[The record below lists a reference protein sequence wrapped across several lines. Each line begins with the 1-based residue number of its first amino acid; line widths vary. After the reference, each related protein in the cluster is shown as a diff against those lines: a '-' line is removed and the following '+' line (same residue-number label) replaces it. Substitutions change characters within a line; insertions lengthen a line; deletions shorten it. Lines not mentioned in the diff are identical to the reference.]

1 MAFLSRLVDYLSA
14 LNYTLDYF
22 RVILSS
28 DTGAFPWI
36 FNRKVCP
43 AGNVIIL
50 GQVNKMKKSHLA
62 FFLLAV
68 MAAAAL
74 VWLPAPSATAM
85 AQAVIATPTP
95 QADGRITYIVKE
107 NDTCISIAL
116 TMGIS
121 EQQLRELNNLQGD
134 ACQFLFVGTE
144 LTIAIIENTPT
155 PDVQEQVVVEP
166 TATPLPGFGT
176 ICVYLFND
184 ENGNALAE
192 AEELPLAGGAV
203 SVTDRLGTVN
213 QTGST
218 DDSGEA
224 LCFADI
230 PEGDYNISVAIP
242 EGYNPT
248 TVMNYALTLN
258 AGEISTIDF
267 GAQPGSRMGPIFGEE
282 RSSPLFLVL
291 GVVFIAAG
299 VGLWFYMRKMKA

>member
-1 MAFLSRLVDYLSA
+1 M
-14 LNYTLDYF
+14 
-22 RVILSS
+22 
-28 DTGAFPWI
+28 
-36 FNRKVCP
+36 
-43 AGNVIIL
+43 GNVIIL
-50 GQVNKMKKSHLA
+50 SQVTYMKKSHLA
-62 FFLLAV
+62 FFLLSIL
-68 MAAAAL
+68 AAAVL

-95 QADGRITYIVKE
+95 QPDGRITYIVKE

-144 LTIAIIENTPT
+144 LTIAVIESTPT
-155 PDVQEQVVVEP
+155 PDVQEEVVVEP
-166 TATPLPGFGT
+166 TPTSLPGFGT

-184 ENGNALAE
+184 ENGNALAD
-192 AEELPLAGGAV
+192 AEELPLAGGEV

-218 DDSGEA
+218 DDSGEP

-267 GAQPGSRMGPIFGEE
+267 GAQPGSRMGPVFGEE